1 MKNKKLQTLCVCA
14 MMVALSTAL
23 SFVKVKFLPF
33 GGSITLLSMLPV
45 AAVSIM
51 YGTKQGLFSAF
62 LYSCIQLIFGITQDG
77 LLGWGLTAGMLTAC
91 IILDYIGAF
100 TVIGLAGVF
109 RKNGMTGIMG
119 GTILA
124 VGLRFICHI
133 LSGVYVFASAGKL
146 WEGFETNNTW
156 LYSFVYNATYML
168 PEIILTAI
176 GAFFVYKALDK
187 VISKI

>member
-14 MMVALSTAL
+14 MMIALSTAL

-33 GGSITLLSMLPV
+33 GGSITLLSMLPI

-51 YGTKQGLFSAF
+51 YGIKQGLFSAF

-91 IILDYIGAF
+91 ILLDYILAF
-100 TVIGLAGVF
+100 TAIGIAGVF
-109 RKNGMTGIMG
+109 RKNGMGGIMG
-119 GTILA
+119 GTVLA
-124 VGLRFICHI
+124 LVIRFLCHI

-187 VISKI
+187 VMAKQ